1 MYASFLG
8 DFYNVVAA
16 FQAEVQSLERQID
29 LERRDPS
36 LYLNDLALSIDSL
49 IVAARDLEMHLAG
62 AQDLVRDT
70 QVTFRRLT
78 SGFFSKSRH
87 IERALSKPRGYAGD
101 HVVLDNYYL
110 GYRAPGG
117 IERTLD
123 EYVMRLPAVRAAVD
137 RKAYVRE
144 WLARRLASGERVK
157 VVDVACGPCRI
168 ERELLESGRAGN
180 ARFVAFDNDSEALT
194 YAMRVLGEHA
204 GSVELVQDNAV
215 RLARS
220 AEIPPSITDAH
231 YMVSLGLLDY
241 LPRAVSVGLL
251 RALRTAVV
259 PGGQLL
265 IGNYA
270 EGNPSQEFMEWV
282 GDWPLIYRSAHDF
295 MQLFLDA
302 GFESRDLE
310 LDREAPDGIILL
322 VTATV
327 RP

>member
-36 LYLNDLALSIDSL
+36 QYLSDLTLSIDSL
-49 IVAARDLEMHLAG
+49 IVAARDLETHLAG

-78 SGFFSKSRH
+78 SGFFTKSRH
-87 IERALSKPRGYAGD
+87 IERALTKPRGYAGD
-101 HVVLDNYYL
+101 HVVLDNFYL
-110 GYRAPGG
+110 GYRAPSG
-117 IERTLD
+117 IDRTLD
-123 EYVMRLPAVRAAVD
+123 EYVLGLPAVHAAVD
-137 RKAYVRE
+137 RKNYVRD
-144 WLARRLASGERVK
+144 WLARRLESGDRAK
-157 VVDVACGPCRI
+157 VVDIACGPCRI
-168 ERELLESGRAGN
+168 ERELFDAGLARN
-180 ARFVAFDNDSEALT
+180 AHFVAFDNDAEALS
-194 YAMRVLGEHA
+194 YATRVLGEHA
-204 GSVELVQDNAV
+204 SKVELVQDNAV

-220 AEIPPSITDAH
+220 TEIPPSIAGAR
-231 YMVSLGLLDY
+231 YVLSLGLLDY
-241 LPRAVSVGLL
+241 LPRTVSVGLL
-251 RALRTAVV
+251 RALRSAVV
-259 PGGQLL
+259 PGGELL

-270 EGNPSQEFMEWV
+270 EGNPSQYFMEWV

-302 GFESRDLE
+302 GFEGRDLHLE
-310 LDREAPDGIILL
+310 RETRDGVVLL